1 MKNINKSVNSKELQK
16 HICQLGHF
24 IKRYVNGQF
33 DKEYDFV
40 NPCGFDH
47 IINSSVF
54 PVDGEYKQALI
65 DENAITIIMNNG
77 DIVEYVKSKR
87 SYYTKE
93 EILKTAEELFC
104 GKELMLEEHHT
115 KMNGKDEKIVYVIS
129 YDEAIKKIENAFNCG
144 RMRVKK
150 KDFTVNLEHEEI
162 ASIAFLSNPMEQ
174 GIIYCYNKI
183 FVRTI
188 SVRKTVQNK
197 IIQSNK
203 FRSHM
208 QVHEKDFI
216 IPYQNIIQY
225 ASYKGYFND
234 INERFVDM
242 VVEFPF
248 NIGYSLLCETT
259 VQDTIVYAKRKNREI
274 YSRFTLDGEK
284 KLTNKCVFVLNRSN
298 QKSDEYYLITMFPGE
313 YLVKEPQD
321 KNIKDELER
330 QRMLEFWRSH
340 ALVFNP
346 KDVDLETATYSC
358 PYDLG
363 A

>member
-1 MKNINKSVNSKELQK
+1 MNNKNKLINSKQLQSK
-16 HICQLGHF
+16 IFKLGQF
-24 IKRYVNGQF
+24 VKRYVNGIF
-33 DKEYDFV
+33 DEEYDLV
-40 NPCGFDH
+40 NPCAFDYVIH
-47 IINSSVF
+47 STLF
-54 PVDGEYKQALI
+54 PLEGEYKQVVI
-65 DENAITIIMNNG
+65 KEDTIVIIMNNG
-77 DIVEYVKSKR
+77 DIVELVKSNR
-87 SYYTKE
+87 EY
-93 EILKTAEELFC
+93 FC
-104 GKELMLEEHHT
+104 KELITIIAKEVFLGKTLLLEAQHLGN
-115 KMNGKDEKIVYVIS
+115 NGSIESKVNPIT
-129 YDEAIKKIENAFNCG
+129 YDEAIQKIENSFKYGN
-144 RMRVKK
+144 MRIRE
-150 KDFTVNLEHEEI
+150 KDFCVNIAGENLVSIEFTTLE
-162 ASIAFLSNPMEQ
+162 ANVLSCN
-174 GIIYCYNKI
+174 NKI
-183 FVRTI
+183 YVSNDSEEKSF
-188 SVRKTVQNK
+188 QPK

-234 INERFVDM
+234 INERFVDI

-298 QKSDEYYLITMFPGE
+298 QKPDEYYLITMFPGE
-313 YLVKEPQD
+313 YLIKEPED
-321 KNIKDELER
+321 RNIKDELER
-330 QRMLEFWRSH
+330 QKMLEFWRKH

-346 KDVDLETATYSC
+346 KDIDLETVAYSC
-358 PYDLG
+358 PYNLG